1 MEDRGRVRTDGD
13 IDDASLKQ
21 DPGLPTECGT
31 TLGVGC
37 DTAKSLGR
45 VVQDKQFQ
53 TECGT
58 AQLNGCN
65 TSQLVTHNQNFVI
78 TNRISQTNNLF
89 ARASDKSRLAE
100 VDMKVSR
107 EELEMNVLE
116 HSACL
121 QSKKNMADMTGKSVD
136 HLIVNL
142 MFQGAHGVGDGLEHE
157 EQEPGLHEQGG
168 EDDGGEVQD
177 PVVGRDASGDR
188 VHEDEEGQLGRE
200 LVDGVH
206 HVQAGV
212 EVQDGGD
219 GQLQHVPDGR
229 VKQVGRRRKS
239 GSTVPINQPLLF
251 DYLRHKSA
259 NFGFMGNSTENIQ
272 TIPGPGAL
280 KKRKSSQM
288 EGPQTESKILRIRT
302 ELE

>member
-1 MEDRGRVRTDGD
+1 
-13 IDDASLKQ
+13 
-21 DPGLPTECGT
+21 
-31 TLGVGC
+31 
-37 DTAKSLGR
+37 
-45 VVQDKQFQ
+45 
-53 TECGT
+53 
-58 AQLNGCN
+58 
-65 TSQLVTHNQNFVI
+65 
-78 TNRISQTNNLF
+78 
-89 ARASDKSRLAE
+89 
-100 VDMKVSR
+100 
-107 EELEMNVLE
+107 
-116 HSACL
+116 
-121 QSKKNMADMTGKSVD
+121 MADMIGKSVD
-136 HLIVNL
+136 HLIFNL
-142 MFQGAHGVGDGLEHE
+142 MFQGVHGVVDGLEHE

-168 EDDGGEVQD
+168 EGDGGEVQD

-251 DYLRHKSA
+251 DYLRLKSA
-259 NFGFMGNSTENIQ
+259 NFGFTGNVTENIQ
-272 TIPGPGAL
+272 TIAGPGAL

-288 EGPQTESKILRIRT
+288 EGLQTESNILRLRRG
-302 ELE
+302 L